1 MSSDPVD
8 STPRPVRFST
18 VPGGASAKARGYAD
32 GYAHGWA
39 AGARAATEQAE
50 RERDAWS
57 GELAREKAALAA
69 RVERALA
76 VLGAAAHAAR
86 TRLAPVLEQS
96 QETLAAGAVELAEV
110 VLAAELS
117 DHGVAVR
124 SALSRAFQLEGPDR
138 VVCVRL
144 NPQDLAALEAMREL
158 EGAQGTPQG
167 MPQGT
172 NGAEDSLRI
181 PDDVELTADASLA
194 PGDAMSELPE
204 GMLDA
209 RIALAFARVREELGR
224 GQDPAPGELA

>member
-39 AGARAATEQAE
+39 AGARAATEQTE
-50 RERDAWS
+50 RERAAWS
-57 GELAREKAALAA
+57 AELAREKAALAA

-76 VLGAAAHAAR
+76 ALGAAAHAAQ

-96 QETLAAGAVELAEV
+96 QETLAAGVVELAEV

-117 DHGVAVR
+117 DRGVAVR
-124 SALSRAFQLEGPDR
+124 SALARAFQLEGPDR
-138 VVCVRL
+138 VVRVRL
-144 NPQDLAALEAMREL
+144 NPQDLAALEGVREL
-158 EGAQGTPQG
+158 ETMEAAAP
-167 MPQGT
+167 GT
-172 NGAEDSLRI
+172 NGAADAFRI

-209 RIALAFARVREELGR
+209 RIALALARVREELGR